1 MNLTRPDGVGGTPSV
16 NTRYETLSGLLDAYR
31 TPVTIILFGLI
42 VSLALFFATLVGH
55 SQAKEREFRNHAGAR
70 IAEINAGFAALNAE
84 LGELVNAE
92 ETGLSPE
99 TVIAVFDTAE
109 GSAWAPPVRDLG
121 LLLADGALSAASDAS
136 TSAQVRH
143 VLDNRL
149 DRTGD
154 IEGRVVLALP
164 ARAPGEV
171 RFAVIAPLDGGGGRY
186 AYVTSD
192 FDALVQPTEL
202 RSDPAWIIARFGQD
216 NPVFALAR
224 NVDLRAQLSASVMG
238 VSSVLDTA
246 PYALRWSGRAPFDT
260 MRIDIVPRREYLLGI
275 GPLPWLVLLFSL
287 FATGTIGALALKDA
301 RRAADISREV
311 DIKTA
316 ELQRSHAIIEAKNEE
331 LARFAA
337 HASHDL
343 QAPLRAMKGMS
354 SLLVERQVDLD
365 DRSQLMLKRIN
376 RGADRAQKLVQD
388 LLSYTR
394 ADTAEADPE
403 TIPATALKSEIEE
416 LLGPAIEE
424 CGGTLEWRI
433 GAPIEADRFLLT
445 RALQN
450 LISNA
455 VKYRGSQ
462 PLRLEVSARTD
473 RDGATICVSDN
484 GMGID
489 PRHFG
494 RIFDVFERLHSH
506 DEYEGSGIGLALC
519 KRVAELHGG
528 RIWVESEPG
537 VGSHFFLHLPRAE
550 TPQAAVSND
559 R

>member
-1 MNLTRPDGVGGTPSV
+1 MNLTRLDGPGGPNTV
-16 NTRYETLSGLLDAYR
+16 NARYETLSGLLDAYR

-42 VSLALFFATLVGH
+42 VSLALFFATLIGQ

-70 IAEINAGFAALNAE
+70 IAEIDAGFAALNAE
-84 LGELVNAE
+84 LGELVNAVQ
-92 ETGLSPE
+92 TGLEPG
-99 TVIAVFDTAE
+99 TVIDIFDDAD

-121 LLLADGALSAASDAS
+121 LLLDDRTLSSDPDAS
-136 TSAQVRH
+136 TSTLVRRT
-143 VLDNRL
+143 LDNHL
-149 DRTGD
+149 DRSGD
-154 IEGRVVLALP
+154 IDGRAVLPLP
-164 ARAPGEV
+164 AAAQGQV
-171 RFAVIAPLDGGGGRY
+171 RFAVIAPLDGGQDRY

-202 RSDPAWIIARFGQD
+202 RSDPAWIIARFD
-216 NPVFALAR
+216 RDSPVFALAR
-224 NVDLRAQLSASVMG
+224 NVDLRARLSASVMG

-246 PYALRWSGRAPFDT
+246 PYALRWAGQPPFDT
-260 MRIDIVPRREYLLGI
+260 MRIDIVPRREYLLGV
-275 GPLPWLVLLFSL
+275 GPLPWLVLVFSL
-287 FATGTIGALALKDA
+287 FATATIGALALKDA
-301 RRAADISREV
+301 RRAADISRQV

-354 SLLVERQVDLD
+354 SLLVERQIDLD
-365 DRSQLMLKRIN
+365 DRSQQMLKRIN

-394 ADTAEADPE
+394 ADAAEVDPE
-403 TIPATALKSEIEE
+403 SIPPAALRSEIEE
-416 LLGPAIEE
+416 LLGPAVEE
-424 CGGTLEWRI
+424 SGGTLEWRI

-455 VKYRGSQ
+455 VKYRGSE
-462 PLRLEVSARTD
+462 PLRIEVSARTD
-473 RDGATICVSDN
+473 RHGATICVSDN

-506 DEYEGSGIGLALC
+506 DQYEGSGIGLALC

-537 VGSHFFLHLPRAE
+537 IGSHFFLHLPRTE
-550 TPQAAVSND
+550 PVSAAVSND